1 MNELQPERTAEI
13 VGEEIRALTY
23 QVKCM
28 TVLYGV
34 EIGRRLAEAKELVGH
49 GKWLDWLKE
58 ETEYSPSTASRLMKV
73 YTEYGAAQLGI
84 FGAEVNSSTLQN
96 LSISNALALLAVP
109 ENERESFAEEVGAE
123 GLSVRELEKAIKE
136 RDEAIKR
143 AERAEDAANDAA
155 REKDAL
161 EEKAREAEQT
171 AAELEA
177 ENRELKSRPVEVA
190 VETDEAA
197 VQAAAKQ
204 AREEATKEWT
214 QKLEKAERAAE
225 KEKRELSDKLKKTE
239 ELLAE
244 KSEEAEQI
252 SGDGTAEELAALKA
266 EAESLKKQLA
276 LSGAELTA
284 FRLLFDGWQESFN
297 RMLEALAKVPEDSR
311 DKLRGAVKA
320 VLEQQGERL

>member
-49 GKWLDWLKE
+49 GRWLDWLKE

-109 ENERESFAEEVGAE
+109 ENERESFAAEVDAE
-123 GLSVRELEKAIKE
+123 RLSVRELEKAIKE

-143 AERAEDAANDAA
+143 AKRAEDAANDAA

-161 EEKAREAEQT
+161 EEKAREAEQA

-197 VQAAAKQ
+197 VQAAAELAKI
-204 AREEATKEWT
+204 ETEKEWF
-214 QKLEKAERAAE
+214 QKLKDVELNKKELVSKLEKAEKLL
-225 KEKRELSDKLKKTE
+225 KEKTDEVERL
-239 ELLAE
+239 
-244 KSEEAEQI
+244 
-252 SGDGTAEELAALKA
+252 SGDGTAEELEALKA

-284 FRLLFDGWQESFN
+284 FRILFDGWQESFN
-297 RMLEALAKVPEDSR
+297 RMMEALAKVPEDSR

-320 VLEQQGERL
+320 VLEQQGERCG